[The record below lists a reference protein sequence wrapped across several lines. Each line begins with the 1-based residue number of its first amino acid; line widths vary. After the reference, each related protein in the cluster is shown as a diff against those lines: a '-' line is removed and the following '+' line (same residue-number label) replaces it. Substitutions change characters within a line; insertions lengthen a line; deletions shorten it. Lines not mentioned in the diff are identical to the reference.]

1 MVLRTNDVGGQR
13 PRSLRQAKGDRS
25 GYSLASH
32 LLTSHLLTSDLL
44 KSDLLTSDLLT
55 SDLLKS
61 RRAMQD
67 DGATGVAHDLGS
79 HAAEPEPIQPGAAVR
94 AGEDQ

>member
-32 LLTSHLLTSDLL
+32 LLTSHLLT
-44 KSDLLTSDLLT
+44 SDLLTSDLLT